1 MICSTCRGDQFVRIP
16 GGGTKR
22 CPVCVT
28 DLPPE
33 FDETDAIIMD
43 RAQHYGPPEENFE
56 RIAAGWAQIFGVE
69 VTLVQVAL
77 AQDWV
82 KTCRLLH
89 DPSHVDSWK
98 DKLGYT
104 KIGERLAP
112 KALPRP

>member
-1 MICSTCRGDQFVRIP
+1 MTPHVTQRDTCATCHGNHYVVEEGGIKPCPACS
-16 GGGTKR
+16 
-22 CPVCVT
+22 
-28 DLPPE
+28 E
-33 FDETDAIIMD
+33 FDEIDAIIMD

-82 KTCRLLH
+82 KTSRLVN
-89 DPSHVDSWK
+89 DPTHVDSWK

-104 KIGERLAP
+104 RIGERLAP
-112 KALPRP
+112 KARP